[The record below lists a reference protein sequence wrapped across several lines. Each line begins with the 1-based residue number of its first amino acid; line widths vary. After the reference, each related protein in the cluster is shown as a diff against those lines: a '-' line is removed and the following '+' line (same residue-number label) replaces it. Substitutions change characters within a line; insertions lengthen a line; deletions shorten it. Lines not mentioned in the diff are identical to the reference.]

1 MNGCGTHGVP
11 ALPKSNLLQAKS
23 GSEIRPE
30 NKGIKPKSGR
40 YKPDS
45 MSSNASISAAV
56 PELQLFLAAVR
67 GLTRPTLICGCA
79 ENIVIPKT
87 LKCFLTLCSLVK

>member
-11 ALPKSNLLQAKS
+11 ALPKSNLLQVKS
-23 GSEIRPE
+23 GLEIRPE
-30 NKGIKPKSGR
+30 NKGIKPKSNR
-40 YKPDS
+40 YKPNS
-45 MSSNASISAAV
+45 MSSDASTSAAAL
-56 PELQLFLAAVR
+56 ELKFFLAAVR
-67 GLTRPTLICGCA
+67 GLTRPALICGCA